1 MPSSGPIQAPDDR
14 VPDKNQQKPGAAA
27 VPPPNLQQ
35 QQQQQQ
41 RHQRQMEEKLE
52 QLRKRKADPKRP

>member
-35 QQQQQQ
+35 QQQ